1 MYTTIN
7 LFHYKTT
14 QKLNQLTN
22 LLNIF
27 TQLAPSCRVVSSHTY
42 NNKRANKKETK
53 KQCSVDRIVDQRS
66 TSLLD
71 ESCHHTYLN
80 NSLERW
86 NSPV

>member
-27 TQLAPSCRVVSSHTY
+27 TQLAPSCRVISSHTY

-53 KQCSVDRIVDQRS
+53 CSVDRIVDQRS

-80 NSLERW
+80 NSLEH
-86 NSPV
+86 

>member
-1 MYTTIN
+1 MYTAIN

-27 TQLAPSCRVVSSHTY
+27 TQLAPSCRVVSSHIC
-42 NNKRANKKETK
+42 NNKRADKKETK
-53 KQCSVDRIVDQRS
+53 KQRSVDRIVGQRS

-71 ESCHHTYLN
+71 ESCH
-80 NSLERW
+80 R
-86 NSPV
+86 SPV